1 MGTRPDWALYPRLVS
16 CHCTQ
21 TIILIQRKCCSSSN
35 WLWQSSHAAPLSR
48 TMLGTVLWGG
58 GGGAA
63 LHRLIPHHCCW
74 WLCCATNKYS
84 IDGLGKYK
92 LTRDWWSDSC
102 ATQSPGSMLWS
113 VPRAATLWNII
124 GGCNKDICMCVSVR
138 WYSPLPPGVMDLII
152 YNEYHRKRQLLLR
165 HIYIQI
171 HPVTSQHHSLM
182 YKYQLKHWGIMPSNI
197 LHGQYV

>member
-1 MGTRPDWALYPRLVS
+1 MGTWPDWALYLGLVS
-16 CHCTQ
+16 CHCRRLFWSSGSVAHHLIGSDKAATQ
-21 TIILIQRKCCSSSN
+21 FHWAGQCWGLFCG
-35 WLWQSSHAAPLSR
+35 
-48 TMLGTVLWGG
+48 LGR
-58 GGGAA
+58 GGAA
-63 LHRLIPHHCCW
+63 LRLIPHDCCW

-92 LTRDWWSDSC
+92 LTGDWWSDSC

-171 HPVTSQHHSLM
+171 HPVTGQYHSLM